1 MKKIAFIFPGQGSQH
16 LGMGKELAEN
26 YPKAMEMYDK
36 ADEVLKHGLKDIF
49 IDKDGEEDTLKRTE
63 NTQPALF
70 VTSAAMNEYLKEQ
83 GIQPTHVAGHSLGEY
98 TALYSAGVFD
108 YETGCKLVRA
118 RGVAFAEAGKV
129 RAGAM
134 AAIIGLSND
143 DVLKI
148 CQDIASKKAENVV
161 GPANYNDLTQTVIS
175 GDPDSIREAC
185 EAAKAAGAKRAM
197 PLPVSGAFH
206 SPLVESAAEVMHEA
220 FHSVTFNKPA
230 FKFVNNVNAEFIED
244 PLDIRKSLIN
254 QITGSVRWVKTIQKM
269 VEDGV
274 EDFVE
279 VGAGKVL
286 SGLIRRIDKNVNT
299 YTTENW
305 ASVEKT
311 LEALK

>member
-16 LGMGKELAEN
+16 LGMGKELADY

-36 ADEVLKHGLKDIF
+36 ADEVLNHGLKNIF
-49 IDKDGEEDTLKRTE
+49 IDKDGEEETLKRTE

-70 VTSAAMNEYLKEQ
+70 VTSAAMDEYLKEQ

-108 YETGCKLVRA
+108 YEAGCKLVRA
-118 RGVAFAEAGKV
+118 RGVAYAEAGKV

-143 DVLKI
+143 EFLTI
-148 CQDIASKKAENVV
+148 CQEIAAKKPENVV

-185 EAAKAAGAKRAM
+185 EAAKAAGAKRAL

-220 FHSVTFNKPA
+220 FHSITFNKPKY
-230 FKFVNNVNAEFIED
+230 KFVNNVNAEFIED
-244 PLDIRKSLIN
+244 PLAIRKSLIN

-299 YTTENW
+299 YTTESW